1 MIVGIMAAAV
11 IGVVWL
17 QIGLIGTAIQVNQ
30 EKFEN
35 KVRTAISS
43 VVDRLIHEEKATTLD
58 YLGHGYVGNF
68 FNRIDITPSSNQTAL
83 LDLSI
88 SRSIVQDKSQSIEI
102 VRGQIKRGELRDPS
116 LCSSCLRPKNE
127 MYSKVRSIYTNEK
140 LEDRINLNK
149 LKEIIRRELEDE
161 GLKTMYNYGIYS
173 NQTKS
178 FIIVNDYYVVPE
190 ENQPSF
196 AQLKN
201 SPFSIHLFR
210 NEMPSPGLLYID
222 FPKQNSLVWGDL
234 LPNLIGTLLFSAL
247 ILFCFGYSVNVI
259 FQQKKLSEM
268 KTDFI
273 NNMTH
278 EFKTPIATI
287 SLAADSITSP
297 MISAKQEKVER
308 FANII
313 KQENKRMN
321 NQVEK
326 VLQMAQIDRKEVSLK
341 ASQVNLHEIIARAV
355 ENIGLQVEKR
365 NGVATASLK
374 ATRPIIEGDVTHIS
388 NVINN
393 LLDNANKYSPDKP
406 EISVSTRDVNQG
418 VQVIVSDKGVGMG
431 KESKKHIFDKF
442 YRVHTG
448 NLHDVKGFGLG
459 LSYVKAIMDAHK
471 GQIDVKSE
479 LGKGSSFMLTFPH
492 KSRQNAPQ
500 KAGGWARFIPDFL
513 LKNKTPKA
521 KPKNHTY
528 G

>member
-1 MIVGIMAAAV
+1 MDKKAIWMIVGIMAAAV

-17 QIGLIGTAIQVNQ
+17 QIGLIGTAIQVNE

-35 KVRTAISS
+35 KVRSAINS
-43 VVDRLIHEEKATTLD
+43 VVDRLIHEEKKSTVD
-58 YLGHGYVGNF
+58 YLDNSF
-68 FNRIDITPSSNQTAL
+68 ISSFIDRMQINPSTSDLYRTI
-83 LDLSI
+83 DLSI
-88 SRSIVQDKSQSIEI
+88 AGTIRGDQSTTSIDI
-102 VRGQIKRGELRDPS
+102 VRGKLQAGDLIDKN
-116 LCSSCLRPKNE
+116 LCSNCRRQKNE
-127 MYSKVRSIYTNEK
+127 KYAKVKSMYANDL
-140 LEDRINLNK
+140 LEERINLDK
-149 LKEIIRRELEDE
+149 LKGIIRRELEDE

-173 NQTKS
+173 NKTKS
-178 FIIVNDYYVVPE
+178 FVIVNDHYVVPE

-196 AQLKN
+196 AQLRN
-201 SPFSIHLFR
+201 SPFSVHLFR
-210 NEMPSPGLLYID
+210 EEMPSPGMLYID

-297 MISAKQEKVER
+297 MISSNQEKVQR

-326 VLQMAQIDRKEVSLK
+326 VLQMAQIDRKEVSIK

-365 NGVATASLK
+365 EGSASADL
-374 ATRPIIEGDVTHIS
+374 AAMHPIIEGDMTHIS

-393 LLDNANKYSPDKP
+393 LLDNANKYSPEQPD
-406 EISVSTRDVNQG
+406 ISISTRDVNNG
-418 VQVIVSDKGVGMG
+418 VQVIVSDKGVGMT

-479 LGKGSSFMLTFPH
+479 VGKGSSFILTFPH
-492 KSRQNAPQ
+492 IIKNAV
-500 KAGGWARFIPDFL
+500 
-513 LKNKTPKA
+513 N
-521 KPKNHTY
+521 
-528 G
+528 

>member
-1 MIVGIMAAAV
+1 MDKKAIWMIVGIMAAAV

-17 QIGLIGTAIQVNQ
+17 QIGLIGTAIQVNE

-35 KVRTAISS
+35 KVRSAINS
-43 VVDRLIHEEKATTLD
+43 VVDRLIHEEKKSTVD
-58 YLGHGYVGNF
+58 YLDNSF
-68 FNRIDITPSSNQTAL
+68 ISSFIDRMQINPSTSDLYRTI
-83 LDLSI
+83 DLSI
-88 SRSIVQDKSQSIEI
+88 SGNIRGDQSTTSIDI
-102 VRGQIKRGELRDPS
+102 VRGTIQTGDLMDKN
-116 LCSSCLRPKNE
+116 LCSNCRRQKNE
-127 MYSKVRSIYTNEK
+127 KYSKVKSMYANDL
-140 LEDRINLNK
+140 LEERINLDK
-149 LKEIIRRELEDE
+149 LKGIIRRELEDE

-173 NQTKS
+173 NKTKS
-178 FIIVNDYYVVPE
+178 FVIVNDHYVVPE

-196 AQLKN
+196 AQLRN
-201 SPFSIHLFR
+201 SPFSVHLFR
-210 NEMPSPGLLYID
+210 EEMPSPGMLYID

-297 MISAKQEKVER
+297 MISSNQEKVQR

-326 VLQMAQIDRKEVSLK
+326 VLQMAQIDRKEVSIK

-365 NGVATASLK
+365 EGSASASL
-374 ATRPIIEGDVTHIS
+374 AAMHPIIEGDMTHIS

-393 LLDNANKYSPDKP
+393 LLDNANKYSPEQPD
-406 EISVSTRDVNQG
+406 ISISTRDVNNG
-418 VQVIVSDKGVGMG
+418 VQVIVSDKGVGMT

-479 LGKGSSFMLTFPH
+479 VGKGSSFILTFPH
-492 KSRQNAPQ
+492 AIKNAV
-500 KAGGWARFIPDFL
+500 
-513 LKNKTPKA
+513 N
-521 KPKNHTY
+521 
-528 G
+528 

>member
-1 MIVGIMAAAV
+1 MDKKAIWMIVGIMAAAV

-17 QIGLIGTAIQVNQ
+17 QIGLIGTAIQVNE

-35 KVRTAISS
+35 KVRSAINS
-43 VVDRLIHEEKATTLD
+43 VVDRLIHEEKKSTVD
-58 YLGHGYVGNF
+58 YLNNSYIPSF
-68 FNRIDITPSSNQTAL
+68 IDRMQINPSTSDLYAV

-88 SRSIVQDKSQSIEI
+88 SGTIRSDQSTTSIDI
-102 VRGQIKRGELRDPS
+102 VRGKLKRSDLIDNNFCPN
-116 LCSSCLRPKNE
+116 CLRPKNE
-127 MYSKVRSIYTNEK
+127 KYAKVKSMYANDL
-140 LEDRINLNK
+140 LEERINLDK
-149 LKEIIRRELEDE
+149 LKGIIRRELEDE

-173 NQTKS
+173 NKTKS
-178 FIIVNDYYVVPE
+178 FVIVNDHFVVPE

-196 AQLKN
+196 AQLRN
-201 SPFSIHLFR
+201 SPFSVHLFR
-210 NEMPSPGLLYID
+210 EEMPSPGMLYID

-297 MISAKQEKVER
+297 MISSNQEKVQR

-326 VLQMAQIDRKEVSLK
+326 VLQMAQIDRKEVSIK

-365 NGVATASLK
+365 EGSATASL
-374 ATRPIIEGDVTHIS
+374 AAMHPIIEGDMTHIS

-393 LLDNANKYSPDKP
+393 LLDNANKYSPEQP
-406 EISVSTRDVNQG
+406 EISISTRDVNNG
-418 VQVIVSDKGVGMG
+418 VQVIVSDKGVGMT

-479 LGKGSSFMLTFPH
+479 VGKGSSFILTFPH
-492 KSRQNAPQ
+492 EIKNAV
-500 KAGGWARFIPDFL
+500 
-513 LKNKTPKA
+513 N
-521 KPKNHTY
+521 
-528 G
+528 